1 MKMKAKGLNQVSTI
15 QSHRM
20 LRWGRMIL
28 LWSILFCIEVTS
40 VTYATESEIPMGAAY
55 QGPKAVIAVG
65 DFTVQVRKAP
75 EDIGDGLREMLQT
88 ALFES
93 NHFIVVDR
101 ADTAGISAEKLLSD
115 SFLKDADAILQPAQ
129 MHPAEILVYGA
140 VTTLEGEGCGL
151 LLKLPGAPVKVGGK
165 YHHAKVGID
174 LRLVDTASGKI
185 LAAKSVDSS
194 TLSASCE
201 VGASKNKTD
210 LPFKLQIVKNTPLE
224 LAIRDCIYRAV
235 ISLRAMIPQR
245 LFRHK
250 EP

>member
-1 MKMKAKGLNQVSTI
+1 
-15 QSHRM
+15 M
-20 LRWGRMIL
+20 LRHAYT
-28 LWSILFCIEVTS
+28 LFLGGCFLCLGFYSKVALAED
-40 VTYATESEIPMGAAY
+40 EIPMGAAY

-65 DFTVQVRKAP
+65 DFTVQVQGAP

-101 ADTAGISAEKLLSD
+101 ADWAGINAEKLLSD
-115 SFLKDADAILQPAQ
+115 SFLKDADAILKPGRTQ
-129 MHPAEILVYGA
+129 PAEILVYGA

-151 LLKLPGAPVKVGGK
+151 RLKLPGAPLKVGGQ
-165 YHHAKVGID
+165 YHHARVGID
-174 LRLVDTASGKI
+174 LRLVDTASGQI

-210 LPFKLQIVKNTPLE
+210 LPFKLKLVKNTPIE

-235 ISLRAMIPQR
+235 ISLRAMIPER
-245 LFRHK
+245 MFRHK

>member
-1 MKMKAKGLNQVSTI
+1 MANTISTA
-15 QSHRM
+15 Q
-20 LRWGRMIL
+20 LRPIL
-28 LWSILFCIEVTS
+28 LRIAVLALIVGGLCLFAFPTAIGAAED
-40 VTYATESEIPMGAAY
+40 EIPMGAAY

-115 SFLKDADAILQPAQ
+115 SFLKDADAILQPDQ

-235 ISLRAMIPQR
+235 ISLRAMIPQQ

>member
-1 MKMKAKGLNQVSTI
+1 
-15 QSHRM
+15 M
-20 LRWGRMIL
+20 LRWNHIIL
-28 LWSILFCIEVTS
+28 LLGILISIGVTS
-40 VTYATESEIPMGAAY
+40 APYAAETEIPMGAAY

-65 DFTVQVRKAP
+65 DFTVQVPGAP

-101 ADTAGISAEKLLSD
+101 ADWAGINAEKLLSD
-115 SFLKDADAILQPAQ
+115 SFLKDADAILQPGQ
-129 MHPAEILVYGA
+129 TQPAEILVYGA

-151 LLKLPGAPVKVGGK
+151 RLKVPGTPVKVGGK
-165 YHHAKVGID
+165 YHHARVGID

-210 LPFKLQIVKNTPLE
+210 LPFKLKLVKNTPIE

-235 ISLRAMIPQR
+235 ISLRAMIPEQM
-245 LFRHK
+245 FRHK

>member
-1 MKMKAKGLNQVSTI
+1 MKNYKSIFKNLNWNTLRYGCSVFLGGFFLCLGLYSKTVAAEN
-15 QSHRM
+15 
-20 LRWGRMIL
+20 
-28 LWSILFCIEVTS
+28 
-40 VTYATESEIPMGAAY
+40 EIPMGAAY

-65 DFTVQVRKAP
+65 DFTVQVREAP

-101 ADTAGISAEKLLSD
+101 SDTAGISAEKLLSD
-115 SFLKDADAILQPAQ
+115 SFLKDVNAILQPGQ

-151 LLKLPGAPVKVGGK
+151 RLKLPGAAVKVGGK

-185 LAAKSVDSS
+185 LAAKSVNSS

-201 VGASKNKTD
+201 VGASKNNTD
-210 LPFKLQIVKNTPLE
+210 LPFKLKVVKNTPLE

-245 LFRHK
+245 LFRYK

>member
-1 MKMKAKGLNQVSTI
+1 MKNYKSIFKNLSRNT
-15 QSHRM
+15 
-20 LRWGRMIL
+20 LRYG
-28 LWSILFCIEVTS
+28 CS
-40 VTYATESEIPMGAAY
+40 VFLGGCFLCLVFYSKTAAAEDEIPMGAAY

-140 VTTLEGEGCGL
+140 VTSLEGEGCGL

>member
-1 MKMKAKGLNQVSTI
+1 MQNCKSNLKNLSRNLLRYAYTI
-15 QSHRM
+15 F
-20 LRWGRMIL
+20 LGGCL
-28 LWSILFCIEVTS
+28 LCFGFYSKIVAAED
-40 VTYATESEIPMGAAY
+40 EIPMGAAY

-65 DFTVQVRKAP
+65 DFTVRVIEAP

-101 ADTAGISAEKLLSD
+101 SDMAGISAEKLLSD
-115 SFLKDADAILQPAQ
+115 SFLKDADAILQPSG

-151 LLKLPGAPVKVGGK
+151 LLKVPGTPVKIGGK
-165 YHHAKVGID
+165 YHQAKVGID

-185 LAAKSVDSS
+185 IAAKSVNSS
-194 TLSASCE
+194 AFSASCE
-201 VGASKNKTD
+201 VGASKVKSD

-224 LAIRDCIYRAV
+224 LALRDCIYRAV
-235 ISLRAMIPQR
+235 TSLRAMIPQK

-250 EP
+250 SP